1 MNLPTREP
9 LSPAALAPHS
19 GAMHAEAALWHHGIH
34 TFLRELDALVA
45 AGRIDPDARNVILWT
60 LKRAVPLVER
70 GGEGRPEADSCGRER
85 P

>member
-9 LSPAALAPHS
+9 PSPAVPAPHS
-19 GAMHAEAALWHHGIH
+19 VAVHAEAALWGHGIH

-45 AGRIDPDARNVILWT
+45 SGRIELDARNVILWT
-60 LKRAVPLVER
+60 LKRAVPMVER
-70 GGEGRPEADSCGRER
+70 AGEGRQAADSGVRDQ

>member
-1 MNLPTREP
+1 MSPYLLRRWHPTAEP
-9 LSPAALAPHS
+9 CTPRRR
-19 GAMHAEAALWHHGIH
+19 WRHGIH